1 MSASYYLTVMFD
13 NDVSRQQV
21 GSCSVTSLR
30 VWLTRLVIS
39 LVNCFVGCVLFCLCQ
54 TQLLHVI
61 FRTSDLPPP
70 CSLWPEGF
78 RVDKLWG
85 WELSWH
91 LVWVS
96 VRSLKSNHQPFEYST
111 SKLFISLYCS
121 SSCNSSV
128 VAPPS
133 PSSCY
138 LLHVF
143 FTYICIWPNECI
155 IIYITNLY

>member
-13 NDVSRQQV
+13 NYVSRQQV
-21 GSCSVTSLR
+21 RSCSVTSLR

-54 TQLLHVI
+54 TQLLYVI

-85 WELSWH
+85 WELNWH

-96 VRSLKSNHQPFEYST
+96 VRSLKSNHQPST
-111 SKLFISLYCS
+111 SKLLFLCAAHRLVTVLLLLLPLPPHITYCMYFS
-121 SSCNSSV
+121 
-128 VAPPS
+128 
-133 PSSCY
+133 
-138 LLHVF
+138 
-143 FTYICIWPNECI
+143 TYICIWPNECI
-155 IIYITNLY
+155 IIYSTNLY